1 MAVNYIKKGNQG
13 WKVFFPEG
21 ISGDGFSAT
30 GLQSLEESA
39 SIESA
44 HTKDANGNDALSVY
58 FNKSRSVSLTACYE
72 GTSAPV
78 AGEELTINGYTY
90 VMTNVSVSYNNG
102 GTAAMVNITA
112 ESRDAWGAV
121 ATE

>member
-1 MAVNYIKKGNQG
+1 MAVSYIKKGNDS
-13 WKVFFPEG
+13 WKVFFPDG
-21 ISGDGFSAT
+21 ISGTNFSGD

-58 FNKSRSVSLTACYE
+58 FNRSRSVSLTACYE
-72 GTSAPV
+72 GATAPV

-112 ESRDAWGAV
+112 ESRDSWGA
-121 ATE
+121 TSST